1 VCSAIHRATGRKV
14 AIKRISPFDHSMF
27 CLRTLREIK
36 ILRHF
41 SHENIIAI
49 LDILKPESFDTF
61 TQVYLVQVHLFFSS
75 YFSPQPTH
83 PQPPRAHRN

>member
-1 VCSAIHRATGRKV
+1 
-14 AIKRISPFDHSMF
+14 MF

-49 LDILKPESFDTF
+49 LDILRPDSFDTF
-61 TQVYLVQVHLFFSS
+61 TQVYLVQVRPIFPNFF
-75 YFSPQPTH
+75 PQPAH
-83 PQPPRAHRN
+83 SQPPTFAGAHGDGHAPRNSHPGALR

>member
-1 VCSAIHRATGRKV
+1 
-14 AIKRISPFDHSMF
+14 MF

-61 TQVYLVQVHLFFSS
+61 TQVYLVQVHLIFLFLGG
-75 YFSPQPTH
+75 FPQIAHSPCPDLGV
-83 PQPPRAHRN
+83 

>member
-1 VCSAIHRATGRKV
+1 
-14 AIKRISPFDHSMF
+14 MF

-61 TQVYLVQVHLFFSS
+61 TQVYLVQVHTYFLFFGVFSS
-75 YFSPQPTH
+75 DHSFSLYEPRSVGTH
-83 PQPPRAHRN
+83 GDGYAPRNSHPRALR

>member
-1 VCSAIHRATGRKV
+1 
-14 AIKRISPFDHSMF
+14 MF

-49 LDILKPESFDTF
+49 LDILKPESFDSF
-61 TQVYLVQVHLFFSS
+61 TQVYLVQVSSFFPLFFPL
-75 YFSPQPTH
+75 SPLIRN
-83 PQPPRAHRN
+83 PRRL

>member
-1 VCSAIHRATGRKV
+1 MCSAIHRATGRKV

-49 LDILKPESFDTF
+49 LDILKPESFDSF
-61 TQVYLVQVHLFFSS
+61 TQVYLVQVSSFFPLFFPL
-75 YFSPQPTH
+75 SPLIRN
-83 PQPPRAHRN
+83 PRRL

>member
-1 VCSAIHRATGRKV
+1 
-14 AIKRISPFDHSMF
+14 MF

-61 TQVYLVQVHLFFSS
+61 TQVYLVQVHLIFLFFSFFWG
-75 YFSPQPTH
+75 FSSDRSFSLYRPRSLGTH
-83 PQPPRAHRN
+83 GDGYAPRNSHPGALG

>member
-1 VCSAIHRATGRKV
+1 
-14 AIKRISPFDHSMF
+14 MF

-49 LDILKPESFDTF
+49 LDILKPESFDAF
-61 TQVYLVQVHLFFSS
+61 TQVYLVQVYPLFFP
-75 YFSPQPTH
+75 FFFLSPLIRNPRRRSVGTH
-83 PQPPRAHRN
+83 GDGHAPRNSHPGALR